1 MVAEIAG
8 IPHLNQSLSA
18 HKSTSRQL
26 KLMDIFYLNRLE
38 FSVELPLNLN
48 VAKEFIY
55 WIGPKERLV
64 EFLTRPTSS
73 SDPIC

>member
-38 FSVELPLNLN
+38 FSVELPLNC
-48 VAKEFIY
+48 
-55 WIGPKERLV
+55 ERGERVYL
-64 EFLTRPTSS
+64 LDWP
-73 SDPIC
+73 